1 MVVGDVLC
9 CVGYVPYFCLCVIR
23 FVFLF
28 AIYFLFSFLIF
39 RKFFLFIS
47 VKISE
52 PEIDKGQ
59 TKTKTEPI
67 LNMSDNTPQSAEN
80 TSIGYFF
87 KVNNLPIN
95 YPTDCGQYIQMYYR
109 FINNNPTKFTSDTEF
124 VNCNIFGLPSER

>member
-1 MVVGDVLC
+1 M
-9 CVGYVPYFCLCVIR
+9 
-23 FVFLF
+23 
-28 AIYFLFSFLIF
+28 IF

-109 FINNNPTKFTSDTEF
+109 SINNNPTKFTKFSDTEF
-124 VNCNIFGLPSER
+124 FNCATIFGLPSER